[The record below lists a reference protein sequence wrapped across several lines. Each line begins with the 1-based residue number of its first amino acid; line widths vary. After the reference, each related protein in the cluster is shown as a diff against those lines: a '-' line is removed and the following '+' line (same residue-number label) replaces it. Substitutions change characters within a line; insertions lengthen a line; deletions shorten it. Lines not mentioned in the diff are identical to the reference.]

1 MQKKPTAFEAINA
14 GKGRLYPLDREKKLE
29 KYNKLKQ
36 YGWFQELPK
45 EQQAQKIPSFDGW
58 LKFDQEVID
67 DLQRTLDMNK
77 GKPFRYNLDVME
89 QKRDGEVTQLNIEYW
104 LPTKPAKEASESEP
118 EPAPVQNDLPEDDIP
133 F

>member
-36 YGWFQELPK
+36 YGWFQELGK
-45 EQQAQKIPSFDGW
+45 EQQALKIPSFDGW
-58 LKFDQEVID
+58 LKIDQEMID
-67 DLQRTLDMNK
+67 KLQGALDINH
-77 GKPFRYNLDVME
+77 GNPFRYNLEVAE
-89 QKRDGEVTQLNIEYW
+89 QKRDGEVSQLNIEFW
-104 LPTKPAKEASESEP
+104 LPNKPSNN
-118 EPAPVQNDLPEDDIP
+118 PAPAAAPAPQQVDLPEDDIP

>member
-1 MQKKPTAFEAINA
+1 MQNKPTAFEAINA

-29 KYNKLKQ
+29 KYNKLKT

-67 DLQRTLDMNK
+67 DLQRTLDMN
-77 GKPFRYNLDVME
+77 GGQPFRYNLEVAG
-89 QKRDGEVTQLNIEYW
+89 QKRDGEVTQLNVEFW
-104 LPTKPAKEASESEP
+104 LPNKPAKSAP
-118 EPAPVQNDLPEDDIP
+118 APAPAPVQDDLPEDDIP

>member
-58 LKFDQEVID
+58 LKIDQEMID
-67 DLQRTLDMNK
+67 KLQSTLDMN
-77 GKPFRYNLDVME
+77 GGQAFRYNLEVAE
-89 QKRDGEVTQLNIEYW
+89 QKRDGEVTQLNVEFW
-104 LPTKPAKEASESEP
+104 LPNKHAKSAPAPA
-118 EPAPVQNDLPEDDIP
+118 PAPVQNDLPEDDIP

>member
-29 KYNKLKQ
+29 KYHKLKQ
-36 YGWFQELPK
+36 YGWFQELGK
-45 EQQAQKIPSFDGW
+45 EQQAEKIPSFDGW

-89 QKRDGEVTQLNIEYW
+89 QKRDGKVTQLNIDYW
-104 LPTKPAKEASESEP
+104 LPTKPAKEASEP

>member
-29 KYNKLKQ
+29 KYNKLKTH
-36 YGWFQELPK
+36 GWFQDLSKQE
-45 EQQAQKIPSFDGW
+45 QAQKIPTYDGW
-58 LKFDQEVID
+58 LKIDQEVINK
-67 DLQRTLDMNK
+67 LQSTLDMNR

-89 QKRDGEVTQLNIEYW
+89 QKRDGEVSQLNIEYW
-104 LPTKPAKEASESEP
+104 LPTKPAKDVSEP
-118 EPAPVQNDLPEDDIP
+118 EPAPVQDDLPDDDIP

>member
-1 MQKKPTAFEAINA
+1 MQNKPTAFEAINA

-29 KYNKLKQ
+29 KYNKLKT

-58 LKFDQEVID
+58 LKIDQEMID
-67 DLQRTLDMNK
+67 KLQSTLDMN
-77 GKPFRYNLDVME
+77 GGQAFRYNLEVAE
-89 QKRDGEVTQLNIEYW
+89 QKRDGEVTQLNVEFW
-104 LPTKPAKEASESEP
+104 LPNKPARPAPSP
-118 EPAPVQNDLPEDDIP
+118 APAPVQDDLPEDDIP